1 MTKKFYN
8 MIKINNLDFAY
19 KNTQVFKHISLE
31 FKKGNIYGLLGENGV
46 GKTTLLKLI
55 CGLQKPQHGSV
66 TVDGHIPSMRQPQF
80 LQNVYFLPE
89 EVITEDTTPEK
100 FVQKIGVFYPR
111 YDFALF
117 NQLMKEL
124 EVDLAKKFNELSHGQ
139 KKKALLACAL
149 SLQTDYLFL
158 DEPTNG
164 LDIPSKA
171 LFRKVISQYCSDAT
185 TVIIS
190 THQVKDVENLIDPIV
205 ILDKDDV
212 LLNASFAEIT
222 DKKLTV
228 ESTMGVAITDED
240 GNSDRRPIFAD
251 GTAIEEVLVSGDTTK
266 PEHDKKVVQTKLT
279 YVVDVRKPYKLTPDS
294 KVNTNGLKVT
304 DTKSA

>member
-1 MTKKFYN
+1 
-8 MIKINNLDFAY
+8 MIKINNIDFAY
-19 KNTQVFKHISLE
+19 KNTQVFRRINLE
-31 FKKGNIYGLLGENGV
+31 FEKGNIYGLLGENGV

-66 TVDGHIPSMRQPQF
+66 TVDGLTPSMRQPEF

-100 FVQKIGVFYPR
+100 FIQKTGVFYPR
-111 YDFALF
+111 YDYDLF
-117 NQLMKEL
+117 NRLMKEL
-124 EVDLAKKFNELSHGQ
+124 EVDLTKKFNELSHGQ

-171 LFRKVISQYCSDAT
+171 LFRKVISQYCSDET

-205 ILDKDDV
+205 ILDNDDV
-212 LLNASFAEIT
+212 LLKASFAEIT
-222 DKKLTV
+222 DKIYF
-228 ESTMGVAITDED
+228 EYG
-240 GNSDRRPIFAD
+240 
-251 GTAIEEVLVSGDTTK
+251 
-266 PEHDKKVVQTKLT
+266 PERLQNAYYTEMLPGGYINVM
-279 YVVDVRKPYKLTPDS
+279 P
-294 KVNTNGLKVT
+294 NENGLESNINIEALFNAVMKNKET
-304 DTKSA
+304 IKNLM

>member
-1 MTKKFYN
+1 

-19 KNTQVFKHISLE
+19 NNTQVFKNISLE
-31 FKKGNIYGLLGENGV
+31 FEKGNIYGLLGENGV

-66 TVDGHIPSMRQPQF
+66 TVDGLTPSMRQPEF

-100 FVQKIGVFYPR
+100 FIQKIGCFYPR
-111 YDFALF
+111 YDFGLF
-117 NQLMKEL
+117 NKLMGEL
-124 EVDLAKKFNELSHGQ
+124 EVDLSKKFNELSHGQ

-190 THQVKDVENLIDPIV
+190 THQVKDVENLIDPII
-205 ILDKDDV
+205 ILDRDDV
-212 LLNASFAEIT
+212 LLKASFAEIT
-222 DKKLTV
+222 KKLYFEYGPERLQNAYYTEMLPGGYINV
-228 ESTMGVAITDED
+228 MPNED
-240 GNSDRRPIFAD
+240 GLESNIN
-251 GTAIEEVLVSGDTTK
+251 IEALFNAVMKNKETIKNLMQN
-266 PEHDKKVVQTKLT
+266 E
-279 YVVDVRKPYKLTPDS
+279 
-294 KVNTNGLKVT
+294 
-304 DTKSA
+304 

>member
-1 MTKKFYN
+1 

-19 KNTQVFKHISLE
+19 KNTQVFRRINLE
-31 FKKGNIYGLLGENGV
+31 FEKGNIYGLLGENGV

-55 CGLQKPQHGSV
+55 CGLQKPQYGSV
-66 TVDGHIPSMRQPQF
+66 TVDGLTPSMRQPEF

-100 FVQKIGVFYPR
+100 FIQKTGVFYPR
-111 YDFALF
+111 YDYDLF
-117 NQLMKEL
+117 NRLMKEL
-124 EVDLAKKFNELSHGQ
+124 EVDLSKKFNELSHGQ
-139 KKKALLACAL
+139 KKKALLACAM

-171 LFRKVISQYCSDAT
+171 LFRKVISQYCSDET

-222 DKKLTV
+222 DKIYFEYGPERLQNAYYTEMLPGGYINV
-228 ESTMGVAITDED
+228 MPNTEHLESNV
-240 GNSDRRPIFAD
+240 N
-251 GTAIEEVLVSGDTTK
+251 IEALFNAVMKNKETIKNLMK
-266 PEHDKKVVQTKLT
+266 
-279 YVVDVRKPYKLTPDS
+279 
-294 KVNTNGLKVT
+294 
-304 DTKSA
+304 